1 MNASMAV
8 ELVRYRFTA
17 DEYEQMIESGILAE
31 DDRLE
36 LVEGEI
42 IAMSPIGSEHAAC
55 VKRLNY
61 LLQQALGARVIVG
74 VQDPIRLD
82 AHSQPQPDLTVLA
95 FRPDFY
101 NDQHPAA
108 ADVLLAVEVADSSAV
123 QDRAVKLPLYAAA
136 GIREV
141 WLVDLPR
148 QCVEC
153 HRAPAVA
160 GYRLILTA
168 FVGEHITIESFPNY
182 EFAVGDIFGCDS
194 KQ

>member
-1 MNASMAV
+1 MAV

-82 AHSQPQPDLTVLA
+82 AHSQPQPDLT
-95 FRPDFY
+95 R
-101 NDQHPAA
+101 
-108 ADVLLAVEVADSSAV
+108 
-123 QDRAVKLPLYAAA
+123 
-136 GIREV
+136 
-141 WLVDLPR
+141 
-148 QCVEC
+148 
-153 HRAPAVA
+153 
-160 GYRLILTA
+160 
-168 FVGEHITIESFPNY
+168 VGVSP
-182 EFAVGDIFGCDS
+182 
-194 KQ
+194 